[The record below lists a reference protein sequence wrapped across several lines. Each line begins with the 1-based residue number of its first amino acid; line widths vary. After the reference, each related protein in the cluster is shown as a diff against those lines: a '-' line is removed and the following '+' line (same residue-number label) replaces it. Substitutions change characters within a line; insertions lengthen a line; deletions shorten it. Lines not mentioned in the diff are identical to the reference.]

1 MCNLVGPLNTDLA
14 SINGS
19 MTKIVTKTEILALV
33 SMLLSTYFIWYWPI
47 LGDIL
52 TENNLLILFL
62 QNRSASAGKHF
73 LGSKQPNIVVSML
86 MYHSRSIVPVRYCH
100 LSEHHSI
107 KRAHVGANEYWAI
120 LGPSVVV
127 WSFWECQ
134 HVIRVLAGCHCVIL
148 GPWGDIEGLKCVQ
161 RGSRGGLLCPF
172 TA

>member
-1 MCNLVGPLNTDLA
+1 
-14 SINGS
+14 
-19 MTKIVTKTEILALV
+19 MTKIVTKTEILELV
-33 SMLLSTYFIWYWPI
+33 SLLLGIHFIWYRP
-47 LGDIL
+47 LFVDVL
-52 TENNLLILFL
+52 TKNHLLILFL

-148 GPWGDIEGLKCVQ
+148 GPWEDIEGLNVSK
-161 RGSRGGLLCPF
+161 GGPGGIWS
-172 TA
+172 AP